1 MASSEIPSIIS
12 QSEQPFE
19 EEKSSTQK
27 VPTSKPICK
36 CDSRAKDEEEKLKI
50 QQQIAMV
57 YEDIIQ
63 LEQALIELDEQ
74 NTLNALEIKKREAK
88 VFLLEKQI
96 EDMEENRPGS
106 KENVQNMQNLESD
119 VPNEVAFIKKHI
131 E

>member
-1 MASSEIPSIIS
+1 
-12 QSEQPFE
+12 
-19 EEKSSTQK
+19 
-27 VPTSKPICK
+27 
-36 CDSRAKDEEEKLKI
+36 
-50 QQQIAMV
+50 MV

-96 EDMEENRPGS
+96 EDMEENRKGS

-119 VPNEVAFIKKHI
+119 VPNEIAFIKKHI